1 MTIMKLINKDAL
13 VEEIERLIDEIY
25 AGRPFD
31 SLSRE
36 QQVALWYVRSI
47 MSSINTLEVKEV
59 DLEKE
64 IKEQSDKYYSQC
76 EKKLQEMDDNDNDL
90 SFLSLDNYAKYFFE
104 LGMQVS
110 NKAQKEE

>member
-1 MTIMKLINKDAL
+1 MTHLIDKSAL
-13 VEEIERLIDEIY
+13 VAEIEKRRSRNSKNKLFLAAAFEDNYLLSFID
-25 AGRPFD
+25 D
-31 SLSRE
+31 
-36 QQVALWYVRSI
+36 
-47 MSSINTLEVKEV
+47 LEVKEV

-104 LGMQVS
+104 LGL
-110 NKAQKEE
+110 KAQKGE